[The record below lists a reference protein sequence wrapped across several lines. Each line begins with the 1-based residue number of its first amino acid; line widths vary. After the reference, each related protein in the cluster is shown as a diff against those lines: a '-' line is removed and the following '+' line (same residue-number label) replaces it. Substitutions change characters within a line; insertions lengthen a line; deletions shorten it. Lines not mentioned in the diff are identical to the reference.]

1 MSVKILLVEDEAGIA
16 EVMADLLR
24 AEDYEVEICADG
36 NRGLERAL
44 ADSFDL
50 LILDLMLPGKSGYEI
65 CHSVREAGYDGAIL
79 ILTARGLIE
88 DKVKGLRTGADDY
101 LVKPFDPDELL
112 ARTEALLRRS
122 GKASRTPVSKIRFGN
137 VTVDFANNEIAK
149 DGELV
154 SLTAKEFELLRI
166 LVNRRGRT
174 IAREEILAQVWRE
187 QPFITPRTV
196 DVHMAWL
203 RQKLEDQPQTPRF
216 LLTVRGEGYRFNAG

>member
-149 DGELV
+149 DSVLV

-216 LLTVRGEGYRFNAG
+216 LLTARGEGYRFNAG

>member
-88 DKVKGLRTGADDY
+88 DKVKGLRTGAEDY

-149 DGELV
+149 DGVLV